1 MMAQVVKCYFCGGSK
16 LRYIPVGGK
25 MTIQCLRCGA
35 TGPKASN
42 TSENPKEEALALWNR
57 RYMPNEPRRTGAEI
71 KAKDGT
77 DKEPE
82 RKTPKQRYYESKR
95 EASDKTEASQKQEPK
110 PKAETKQKP
119 KAAPKPKPEPKRS
132 TVERRIC
139 AECGQPFLVGGPYG
153 NSPRAKYCSIVCK
166 KRRDS
171 RVEREKDMA
180 KRMEGHSGFATCK
193 HCGKV
198 YRVGLPGQR
207 RINSR
212 YCSKECKEK
221 HNDALKLERKKE
233 AREANLAEI
242 SCGWCGKPF
251 TPGEEGGRGKGSK
264 YCSVECS
271 RKANDAMSN
280 AVKRAKNAEN
290 ASEHPTVTTKCSV
303 CGKDFERPRG
313 KRIQVCSEECAAE
326 RRRGYM
332 RTYMERKRA

>member
-1 MMAQVVKCYFCGGSK
+1 MTTVVSCGHCGCRK
-16 LRYIPVGGK
+16 MHYVQIGGRWAV
-25 MTIQCLRCGA
+25 QCSACGA
-35 TGPKASN
+35 TGGRASEH
-42 TSENPKEEALALWNR
+42 SANPKEEALALWNR
-57 RYMPNEPRRTGAEI
+57 RYFPPNAKGASA
-71 KAKDGT
+71 KAEAVRPDG
-77 DKEPE
+77 DEN

-95 EASDKTEASQKQEPK
+95 EASDKTEASQEPK

-153 NSPRAKYCSIVCK
+153 NSPRSKYCSIVCK

-198 YRVGLPGQR
+198 YPVGRAGQR

-221 HNDALKLERKKE
+221 HNDALKLKREKE
-233 AREANLAEI
+233 ARKANLAEI

-251 TPGEEGGRGKGSK
+251 TPGEEGGRGKRSK

-280 AVKRAKNAEN
+280 AVKRAKNAKN
-290 ASEHPTVTTKCSV
+290 ASEHPTVTTQCSV

-313 KRIQVCSEECAAE
+313 KRAQVCSEECAAE